1 MKRTIYMLFL
11 IACAS
16 IIGNLFGNMVAGTE
30 GLSWLGYS
38 KNFGIT
44 PSTFVFLDVFNL
56 TFGFD
61 FNINIAQLIL
71 VITAIVIYS
80 KTAPKLFTK

>member
-1 MKRTIYMLFL
+1 MKRTIYMIFL

-16 IIGNLFGNMVAGTE
+16 IIGNLFGGMVVGTE

-38 KNFGIT
+38 KHFGIT
-44 PSTFVFLDVFNL
+44 PGTFMFFDVFNV

-61 FNINIAQLIL
+61 FTINIAQLIL
-71 VITAIVIYS
+71 IVTAIIIYT
-80 KTAPKLFTK
+80 KTAPKIFTK